1 MKVSRMCLSLRRYT
15 GAGPLTAMRAVERR
29 PPRQAGL
36 EQAAEARSRAC
47 LPRTGLEQAAGE
59 CRAGWVNGFRFYRPV
74 AGTQKKQGLL
84 SVDSRLAVM
93 PAKAGIHP
101 FGDAGGRAASG
112 TSGRGIRYSTIH
124 SRVGGNDSQ
133 AILNLLSHKIWQLPI
148 TSAPFPGFRP
158 SRE

>member
-15 GAGPLTAMRAVERR
+15 GAGR
-29 PPRQAGL
+29 RQAGL
-36 EQAAEARSRAC
+36 EQAAE
-47 LPRTGLEQAAGE
+47 E
-59 CRAGWVNGFRFYRPV
+59 CRAGWVNGFRFLPTCGRH
-74 AGTQKKQGLL
+74 TEKQGLL
-84 SVDSRLAVM
+84 SVDSGLAVI

-101 FGDAGGRAASG
+101 FGDAGGGAASG

-133 AILNLLSHKIWQLPI
+133 AILNLLSHKIWQLLI

-158 SRE
+158 SPE